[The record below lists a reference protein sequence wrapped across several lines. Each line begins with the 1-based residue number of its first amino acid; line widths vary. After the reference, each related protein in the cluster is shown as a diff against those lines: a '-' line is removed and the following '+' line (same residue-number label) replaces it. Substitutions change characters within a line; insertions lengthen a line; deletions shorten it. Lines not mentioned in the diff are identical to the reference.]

1 MNKFWVPRA
10 SGTQNFLHFPIQGA
24 PCHIVVH
31 NFSNLKLKFWDI
43 SKILLCM
50 KVPKK
55 GIKIDFLMRPTILVL
70 WQPLYYVIEKLLKK
84 LHFRRAKNYT
94 WTLKSNQCAKKTRVL
109 EKK

>member
-70 WQPLYYVIEKLLKK
+70 WQPTTLLRNSKIIKKITFSAREKLHMDIKK
-84 LHFRRAKNYT
+84 
-94 WTLKSNQCAKKTRVL
+94 
-109 EKK
+109 